1 MGLNLLQ
8 SELTLIAVIILDLLF
23 SVTSP
28 VGVLIGLYVD
38 YEITNSTVV
47 PVLSGV
53 LQGIA
58 CGTFLYITCFEVLP
72 RELEQG

>member
-8 SELTLIAVIILDLLF
+8 SELALIAVVILDFVF
-23 SVTSP
+23 SITSP
-28 VGVLIGLYVD
+28 MGVLVGLYID
-38 YEITNSTVV
+38 CEISNSLKVTI
-47 PVLSGV
+47 LSGI